1 MNLKENNCKC
11 GSLNR
16 NCPSDNELERN
27 ADMLKSLADPTRLKI
42 IYLLKDGE
50 LCACNILESIDK
62 SQSTVSH
69 HLNILR
75 KEGILNGRKEGKW
88 IYYSLYDENIIKYL
102 DNFFKLFDK

>member
-1 MNLKENNCKC
+1 MSSKNNKYTCENLNVYLSDDE
-11 GSLNR
+11 LNR
-16 NCPSDNELERN
+16 NSDI
-27 ADMLKSLADPTRLKI
+27 LKSLADSTRLKI

-50 LCACNILESIDK
+50 LCACKILESIDK

-88 IYYSLYDENIIKYL
+88 IHYSLSNENIVNYL
-102 DNFFKLFDK
+102 DDFFKLFDE